1 MENCLPRRLLNPCG
15 LSPFAMLL
23 PPTCGVP
30 EGIEVLL
37 IDPAYADGGT
47 LVIHTDIPT
56 GPRKDAF
63 DDEDAMH
70 IPENSK
76 NLHTLLGPWNSA
88 RLPYTRQ
95 SDFGTAYL
103 ELA

>member
-30 EGIEVLL
+30 EGIEVHQ
-37 IDPAYADGGT
+37 IDPTYAHGGT
-47 LVIHTDIPT
+47 SAGDTHTGIPT

-63 DDEDAMH
+63 DDEDAKH

-76 NLHTLLGPWNSA
+76 NLHT
-88 RLPYTRQ
+88 
-95 SDFGTAYL
+95 
-103 ELA
+103 